1 MPSSFDGFSAY
12 FRTGYG
18 LGFFF
23 FVFFNLLIDGLKFQN
38 RCLLL
43 KGQSLIFYFLFFIF
57 MKILKILCNLTKS
70 TKLTWKLRRV
80 SQVHALY
87 CIWYRSHR
95 DKCRGGYNSAES
107 HQTRPILWTLT
118 KLQSTYGLL
127 KIHGTNI

>member
-43 KGQSLIFYFLFFIF
+43 KGQSLIFFIFIF

-95 DKCRGGYNSAES
+95 DKCRGGYDSAES
-107 HQTRPILWTLT
+107 HQTQPILLTLT